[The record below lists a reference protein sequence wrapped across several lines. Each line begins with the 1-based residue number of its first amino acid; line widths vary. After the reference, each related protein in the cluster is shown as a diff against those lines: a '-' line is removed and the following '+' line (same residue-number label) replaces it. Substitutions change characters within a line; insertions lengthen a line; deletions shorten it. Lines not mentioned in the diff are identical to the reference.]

1 MTTSPDRDD
10 LLARLKRAK
19 RRLDQSETDAEFEAN
34 RQIVIWLE
42 SLLADRRAA

>member
-1 MTTSPDRDD
+1 MTRPELT
-10 LLARLKRAK
+10 ARLERAK

-42 SLLADRRAA
+42 ALLAERSAA